1 MRDKIMKR
9 VLKYTN
15 IYVVTGFILFFT
27 ILYLVSLVFINK
39 GISGSSSVEIYNKQ
53 KALEEQGKH

>member
-1 MRDKIMKR
+1 MKR

-39 GISGSSSVEIYNKQ
+39 GISGSSSVEIYKKQ
-53 KALEEQGKH
+53 KALEQQGKL

>member
-39 GISGSSSVEIYNKQ
+39 GISGSSSVEIYKKQ
-53 KALEEQGKH
+53 KALEQQGKL